1 MQRITRILAC
11 SAVLLSCVQ
20 PARAQGIIIDSGDM
34 AAIFAIGSTV
44 TYHVDTLTKFADI
57 GAPGE
62 TAWNFEDLNTTS
74 ITNLESI
81 PVASTPYA
89 AEFPQA
95 TFALRDAD
103 FTYSF
108 WYEAVGSTVTLRGT
122 GYVFYDLQGSLLN
135 HGFKGAGN
143 AYIQGNP
150 YPAQGQWLNS
160 PPSVDYN
167 LPLQLS
173 STWTT
178 DYTETISGTAILGP
192 LTLPFGPL
200 ATTHSVTYTVDA
212 YGTVMFPDGRTRDA
226 LRIRKVDSYT
236 SGSGTGQR
244 VGYILV
250 AKNGALVQM
259 TVNDPAATS
268 GMVGVS
274 DVRWSE
280 GRTDIE
286 VPIQL
291 SGFTAIQ
298 QDEGSVLLMWTTLSE
313 TGNFGFYIQRKGPA
327 DGVFVDIPG
336 AFVPGHGTTVVPQKY
351 TCVAASNDPE
361 GCWYRLKQVDLDGAV
376 HFSEAVRVSALT
388 GVQGTAP
395 KVFELSQ
402 NYPNPFNPSTTIR
415 YGLPHRSHVRLV
427 VVNTLG
433 QHIATLVQEERAAGY
448 HEVRFN
454 ASGLP
459 SGMYYYRVD
468 IRPLDP
474 VAGQKS
480 GIGTGGF
487 VETRRLLVLR

>member
-1 MQRITRILAC
+1 MQRTTRILVCGMTLAC
-11 SAVLLSCVQ
+11 CMEPVLS
-20 PARAQGIIIDSGDM
+20 QGIVIDAGDM
-34 AAIFAIGSTV
+34 AAIFAVGSTI
-44 TYHVDTLTKFADI
+44 TYHIDTLTKFADI

-62 TAWNFEDLNTTS
+62 AAWNFEDLKTTS

-103 FTYSF
+103 FTYAF
-108 WYEAVGSTVTLRGT
+108 WYEAVGSTVTLRGA

-135 HGFKGAGN
+135 YGFKGAGN
-143 AYIQGNP
+143 AYIQGSP

-160 PPSVDYN
+160 PPSVDYS

-212 YGTVMFPDGRTRDA
+212 YGTVMFPDGRDREA
-226 LRIRKVDSYT
+226 LRIRKADSYT
-236 SGSGTGQR
+236 SSSGTGLR

-250 AKNGALVQM
+250 CKNGALVQM
-259 TVNDPAATS
+259 TVVDPSAGS
-268 GMVGVS
+268 GVVGVS

-291 SGFTAIQ
+291 SSFTAVQ
-298 QDEGSVLLMWTTLSE
+298 QDDESVLLTWMTLSE
-313 TGNFGFYIQRKGPA
+313 TGNFGFYVQRRGVGDRVFA
-327 DGVFVDIPG
+327 DVPG
-336 AFVPGHGTTVVPQKY
+336 AFVPGRGTTVVPQKY
-351 TCVAASNDPE
+351 TCLAGNSRGE
-361 GCWYRLKQVDLDGAV
+361 CWYRLKQVDLDGAV
-376 HFSEAVRVSALT
+376 HFSEAVRVDPLT
-388 GVQGTAP
+388 GVRESAP
-395 KVFELSQ
+395 IAFELSQ

-415 YGLPHRSHVRLV
+415 YGHPHRSHVHLV

-433 QHIATLVQEERAAGY
+433 QHVATLVQEERAAGY
-448 HEVRFN
+448 HEV
-454 ASGLP
+454 
-459 SGMYYYRVD
+459 
-468 IRPLDP
+468 
-474 VAGQKS
+474 
-480 GIGTGGF
+480 
-487 VETRRLLVLR
+487 

>member
-1 MQRITRILAC
+1 MQRTTRFFVCGMTLAC
-11 SAVLLSCVQ
+11 WMEPALS
-20 PARAQGIIIDSGDM
+20 QGIVIDAGDM
-34 AAIFAIGSTV
+34 AAIFGVGSTI
-44 TYHVDTLTKFADI
+44 TYHIDTLTKFADI

-62 TAWNFEDLNTTS
+62 AAWNFEDLRTSS

-108 WYEAVGSTVTLRGT
+108 WYEAVGSTVALRGT
-122 GYVFYDLQGSLLN
+122 GYVFYDLHGSLLN
-135 HGFKGAGN
+135 YGFKGAGN

-160 PPSVDYN
+160 PPSVDYS

-212 YGTVMFPDGRTRDA
+212 HGTVMFPDGRDREA
-226 LRIRKVDSYT
+226 LRIRKADSYT
-236 SGSGTGQR
+236 SSSGTGLR

-250 AKNGALVQM
+250 CKNGALVQM
-259 TVNDPAATS
+259 TVVDPSAGS
-268 GMVGVS
+268 GTVEVS

-280 GRTDIE
+280 GRADIE

-291 SGFTAIQ
+291 SGFTAVQ
-298 QDEGSVLLMWTTLSE
+298 LDDESVLLTWTTLSE
-313 TGNFGFYIQRKGPA
+313 TGNFGFYVQRRGPGDRVFA
-327 DGVFVDIPG
+327 DVPG
-336 AFVPGHGTTVVPQKY
+336 AFVPGHGTTVVPQTY
-351 TCVAASNDPE
+351 TCLAGNSRE
-361 GCWYRLKQVDLDGAV
+361 EYWYRLKQVDLDGAV
-376 HFSEAVRVSALT
+376 HFSEAVRVGPLT
-388 GVQGTAP
+388 GVRGSAP
-395 KVFELSQ
+395 IAFELSQ

-415 YGLPHRSHVRLV
+415 YGLPHESHVHLV

-433 QHIATLVQEERAAGY
+433 QHMATLVQEDRAAGY
-448 HEVRFN
+448 HEVRFD

-459 SGMYYYRVD
+459 SGMYFYRVE
-468 IRPLDP
+468 IRPVDP
-474 VAGQKS
+474 GTVRNS

-487 VETRRLLVLR
+487 AETRRFLLLR